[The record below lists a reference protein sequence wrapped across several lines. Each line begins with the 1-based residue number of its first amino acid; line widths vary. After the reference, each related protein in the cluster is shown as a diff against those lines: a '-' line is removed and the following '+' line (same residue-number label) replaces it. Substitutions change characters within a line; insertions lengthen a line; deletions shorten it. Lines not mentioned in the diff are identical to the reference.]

1 MKKFIIPIIGLLFCS
16 QHLTAQNEF
25 DALRY
30 SNLEFYGDARFN
42 AMGGS
47 FGALGA
53 NMSSLSINPA
63 GIGVYQSSDMSF
75 TPAFHYNY
83 TDTKLDGNSLT
94 DGKLNFHF
102 SNIGIVGNFSGSGDW
117 QSVSFGMGYNRTSN
131 FNTSISAKGKT
142 DKTMLNTYVNELN
155 ANGGTFDGDI
165 ESLYPFSANLA
176 YQNYLVNPTL
186 ADSLQYDNVFQNSK
200 NITQTTNY
208 ETRGGSGEVFFTFGG
223 NYNDKLY
230 LGATMGIPTVRYIYD
245 RNYTET
251 SGANDTLTD
260 FKSFTVNDYVKTT
273 GAGVNFKLGMIY
285 KVTDWVRIGMAFSL
299 LQETFTITIAEL
311 IRQLITI
318 PVGLFFLFYISSRL
332 TLFIVAVIPII
343 AFIGVFFGKYIKKLS
358 VTAQDD
364 ISESNKVVD
373 ETLHGIASVKAY
385 ANEFFELIRYK
396 KSIDQS
402 VETSI
407 KRAKWRG
414 LFIGVIMFVAGSAL
428 MAIVWYGLHMVQ
440 LNEADPTK
448 GITIGELLQF
458 ALYASFI
465 GVSFGGTAEL
475 FSQLQKSIG
484 ATESLMD
491 ILEENTEDVALTKP
505 NEIKIEGN
513 LSFKN
518 VNFSYPSRRDI
529 EVLKDVS
536 FEVEKGKLLAF
547 VGPSGAGKSTIAS
560 LIFGFYKP
568 TAGEVLIDNKNLADY
583 HLSEIRSQMALV
595 PQEVMLFGGTIKE
608 NIEYG
613 KPGASDD
620 EIFDA
625 AKQAN
630 ALEFIEGFPEK
641 FDTIVGDRGIQLSGG
656 QKQRI
661 AIARAILRNPSIL
674 VLDEATSA
682 LDSENERLVQ
692 EALER
697 LMRGRTSIVIA
708 HRLSTIKNAD
718 AIVVLDNGRIK
729 EIGTHAEL
737 LKKDNGIYKN
747 LSTIQLAAV

>member
-1 MKKFIIPIIGLLFCS
+1 MARKKRENPFSKEAIKKSLRVFQFIKPFKVTFIFGFFILLLSTVAMLAFPRILGNLMDAAKNSSDQEVNYFIQLLIGLFFVIGISAFLRIYLFGIVAHKS
-16 QHLTAQNEF
+16 LALLKNKTYEHLI
-25 DALRY
+25 
-30 SNLEFYGDARFN
+30 
-42 AMGGS
+42 
-47 FGALGA
+47 
-53 NMSSLSINPA
+53 SSP
-63 GIGVYQSSDMSF
+63 MSF
-75 TPAFHYNY
+75 
-83 TDTKLDGNSLT
+83 
-94 DGKLNFHF
+94 F
-102 SNIGIVGNFSGSGDW
+102 SQRRVGELSS
-117 QSVSFGMGYNRTSN
+117 R
-131 FNTSISAKGKT
+131 ISA
-142 DKTMLNTYVNELN
+142 
-155 ANGGTFDGDI
+155 DI
-165 ESLYPFSANLA
+165 
-176 YQNYLVNPTL
+176 
-186 ADSLQYDNVFQNSK
+186 
-200 NITQTTNY
+200 
-208 ETRGGSGEVFFTFGG
+208 
-223 NYNDKLY
+223 
-230 LGATMGIPTVRYIYD
+230 
-245 RNYTET
+245 
-251 SGANDTLTD
+251 
-260 FKSFTVNDYVKTT
+260 
-273 GAGVNFKLGMIY
+273 
-285 KVTDWVRIGMAFSL
+285 SL

-613 KPGASDD
+613 KPGANED

-641 FDTIVGDRGIQLSGG
+641 FETIVGDRGIQLSGG

-737 LKKDNGIYKN
+737 LKKDDGIYKN

>member
-1 MKKFIIPIIGLLFCS
+1 MARKKRQNPFSKEAIKKSLRVFQFIKPFKVPFIIGFIVLLVSTVAMLAFPRILGNLMDAAKSSSDQEVNYFIQLLIGLFFVIGISAFLRIYLFGIVAHKS
-16 QHLTAQNEF
+16 LALLKNKTYEHLI
-25 DALRY
+25 
-30 SNLEFYGDARFN
+30 
-42 AMGGS
+42 
-47 FGALGA
+47 
-53 NMSSLSINPA
+53 SSP
-63 GIGVYQSSDMSF
+63 MSF
-75 TPAFHYNY
+75 
-83 TDTKLDGNSLT
+83 
-94 DGKLNFHF
+94 F
-102 SNIGIVGNFSGSGDW
+102 SQRRVGELSS
-117 QSVSFGMGYNRTSN
+117 R
-131 FNTSISAKGKT
+131 ISA
-142 DKTMLNTYVNELN
+142 
-155 ANGGTFDGDI
+155 DI
-165 ESLYPFSANLA
+165 
-176 YQNYLVNPTL
+176 
-186 ADSLQYDNVFQNSK
+186 
-200 NITQTTNY
+200 
-208 ETRGGSGEVFFTFGG
+208 
-223 NYNDKLY
+223 
-230 LGATMGIPTVRYIYD
+230 
-245 RNYTET
+245 
-251 SGANDTLTD
+251 
-260 FKSFTVNDYVKTT
+260 
-273 GAGVNFKLGMIY
+273 
-285 KVTDWVRIGMAFSL
+285 SL

-311 IRQLITI
+311 IRQIITI

-343 AFIGVFFGKYIKKLS
+343 ALIGVFFGKFIKKLS

-364 ISESNKVVD
+364 ITESNKVVD

-385 ANEFFELIRYK
+385 ANEFFELVRYK
-396 KSIDQS
+396 RSIDQS
-402 VETSI
+402 VATSI

-458 ALYASFI
+458 ALYAAFI

-491 ILEENTEDVALTKP
+491 ILEEHTEDIALTKP

-529 EVLKDVS
+529 EVLKDIS
-536 FEVEKGKLLAF
+536 FDVEKGKLLAF
-547 VGPSGAGKSTIAS
+547 VGPSGSGKSTIAA

-568 TAGEVLIDNKNLADY
+568 NAGEVLIDNKSLSNY

-620 EIFDA
+620 EIFEA

-630 ALEFIEGFPEK
+630 ALEFIESFPDK
-641 FDTIVGDRGIQLSGG
+641 FETIVGDRGIQLSGG
-656 QKQRI
+656 QKQRV

-697 LMRGRTSIVIA
+697 LMKGRTSIVIA

-729 EIGTHAEL
+729 ETGTHAEL

>member
-1 MKKFIIPIIGLLFCS
+1 MDAAKSSSDQEVNYFIQLIIGLFFVIGISAFLRIYLFGIVAHKS
-16 QHLTAQNEF
+16 LALLKNKTYEHLI
-25 DALRY
+25 
-30 SNLEFYGDARFN
+30 
-42 AMGGS
+42 
-47 FGALGA
+47 
-53 NMSSLSINPA
+53 SSP
-63 GIGVYQSSDMSF
+63 MSF
-75 TPAFHYNY
+75 
-83 TDTKLDGNSLT
+83 
-94 DGKLNFHF
+94 F
-102 SNIGIVGNFSGSGDW
+102 SQRRVGELSS
-117 QSVSFGMGYNRTSN
+117 R
-131 FNTSISAKGKT
+131 ISA
-142 DKTMLNTYVNELN
+142 
-155 ANGGTFDGDI
+155 DI
-165 ESLYPFSANLA
+165 
-176 YQNYLVNPTL
+176 
-186 ADSLQYDNVFQNSK
+186 
-200 NITQTTNY
+200 
-208 ETRGGSGEVFFTFGG
+208 
-223 NYNDKLY
+223 
-230 LGATMGIPTVRYIYD
+230 
-245 RNYTET
+245 
-251 SGANDTLTD
+251 
-260 FKSFTVNDYVKTT
+260 
-273 GAGVNFKLGMIY
+273 
-285 KVTDWVRIGMAFSL
+285 SL

-311 IRQLITI
+311 IRQIITI

-343 AFIGVFFGKYIKKLS
+343 ALIGVFFGKFIKKLS

-364 ISESNKVVD
+364 ITESNKVVD

-385 ANEFFELIRYK
+385 ANEFFELVRYK
-396 KSIDQS
+396 RSIDQS
-402 VETSI
+402 VATSI

-458 ALYASFI
+458 ALYAAFI

-491 ILEENTEDVALTKP
+491 ILEENTEDIALTKP

-529 EVLKDVS
+529 EVLKDIS
-536 FEVEKGKLLAF
+536 FDVEKGKLLAF
-547 VGPSGAGKSTIAS
+547 VGPSGSGKSTI
-560 LIFGFYKP
+560 YKP
-568 TAGEVLIDNKNLADY
+568 NEGEVLIDYKNLSEY

-620 EIFDA
+620 EIFEA

-630 ALEFIEGFPEK
+630 ALEFIENFPDK
-641 FDTIVGDRGIQLSGG
+641 FETIVGDRGIQLSGG
-656 QKQRI
+656 QKQRV

-697 LMRGRTSIVIA
+697 LMKGRTSIVIA

-718 AIVVLDNGRIK
+718 SIIVLDNGKIK
-729 EIGTHAEL
+729 EKGTHVEL
-737 LKKDNGIYKN
+737 LKKDDGIYKN